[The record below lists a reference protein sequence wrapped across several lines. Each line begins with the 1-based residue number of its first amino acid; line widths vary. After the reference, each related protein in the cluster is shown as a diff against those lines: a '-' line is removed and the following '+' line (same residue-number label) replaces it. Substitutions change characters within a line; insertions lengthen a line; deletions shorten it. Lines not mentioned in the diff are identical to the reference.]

1 MSKNW
6 FWIRALAT
14 LFLIGLLAV
23 GGYAV
28 FRTAW
33 SSGYSAGQ
41 MATGGEE
48 GVTTPSGPVYPLRP
62 YGFAPY
68 RPFGGGLALTIF
80 LGLVFFGVISKLIRF
95 VIWGSVWRHGM
106 TGPWFAHRGHWH
118 RVAPRYRKYGPP
130 PPMPPW
136 YWGWGEADEE
146 DEASGSETE

>member
-48 GVTTPSGPVYPLRP
+48 GATAPSGPAYPLWP
-62 YGFAPY
+62 YGLAPY
-68 RPFGGGLALTIF
+68 RPFGGGLVVTII

-106 TGPWFAHRGHWH
+106 AGPWFAHGGHWRH
-118 RVAPRYRKYGPP
+118 AARRYRKYGPP

-136 YWGWGEADEE
+136 YWGWDEVDEE
-146 DEASGSETE
+146 NEETGS

>member
-28 FRTAW
+28 FQTAW

-41 MATGGEE
+41 LATAGEE
-48 GVTTPSGPVYPLRP
+48 SATAPSGPVYPLWP
-62 YGFAPY
+62 HGFAPY
-68 RPFGGGLALTIF
+68 RPFGGGLVVTII
-80 LGLVFFGVISKLIRF
+80 LGLVFIGVIGKLIRF
-95 VIWGSVWRHGM
+95 VIWGSVWRHAM
-106 TGPWFAHRGHWH
+106 AGPWFAHGGHWH
-118 RVAPRYRKYGPP
+118 RAARRYPKYGPA

-136 YWGWGEADEE
+136 CWGWDEADEKNE
-146 DEASGSETE
+146 ETGSQKE